1 MKDIKERVR
10 DKNPKIRNPAAD
22 FRKNWFAQRFWKQK
36 KSQGNYMKKAVGSQ
50 NPQHSMELKK

>member
-10 DKNPKIRNPAAD
+10 IRRFEIRLPD